1 MAEIKSTMDLVME
14 RAAKMGM
21 ATADE
26 MEQEANHKKGMQL
39 AAEYLNQSA
48 ESASEIL
55 SKQPKQG
62 QNTLRAG
69 MLESLLR
76 NIFLARDED
85 GTKRL
90 DAALK
95 GIIDLGGGSSE
106 LTAICQELLGII
118 GQYSQHREQYR
129 EQLKQQVQ
137 MQLEQ
142 MLMQK
147 GLSTEGIQIDPTNE
161 PQFKEEWARIEGELN
176 GQYEQALGQ
185 YREQLKLRLGIK

>member
-21 ATADE
+21 ATAEE
-26 MEQEANHKKGMQL
+26 MEQEANHKRGMQL
-39 AAEYLNQSA
+39 AGEYLNQSA
-48 ESASEIL
+48 ESATEMLAKHPQES
-55 SKQPKQG
+55 
-62 QNTLRAG
+62 QNSLRTG

-85 GTKRL
+85 GTNRIG
-90 DAALK
+90 AALK
-95 GIIDLGGGSSE
+95 GIADLGGGGGE
-106 LTAICQELLGII
+106 LTSICQELLGII
-118 GQYSQHREQYR
+118 GQYAQHREQYR

-147 GLSTEGIQIDPTNE
+147 GLSSEGIQLDPTNE

-176 GQYEQALGQ
+176 GQYEQALTQ
-185 YREQLKLRLGIK
+185 YREQLKLRLGLK

>member
-26 MEQEANHKKGMQL
+26 MKQEANHKKGMQL

-55 SKQPKQG
+55 SRQPEEG
-62 QNTLRAG
+62 QNTLRTG

-85 GTKRL
+85 GTKRI

-95 GIIDLGGGSSE
+95 GIIDLGGGSAE

-129 EQLKQQVQ
+129 EQLKQQVH

-147 GLSTEGIQIDPTNE
+147 GISTEGIQIDPTNE